1 MIHIQLTGS
10 CDSLGSCLPLRVLCS
25 LSSISNDY
33 PIPLCKGS
41 PKACRP
47 YIVSLS
53 CVGRQVSMQLHNLIS
68 LSRFMRSMPHAAHEE
83 QEHNLAAHHPLA
95 PSVRSLLIMF
105 FTPLA
110 PIVRS
115 LLIMFFTPLLQV
127 SGLSSSCPLPPT
139 AAVRAAADSLPP
151 NSAAHNPH
159 PISFQKR
166 SLSLVWATGGPVAPV
181 HNAHRQPKGQVC
193 VPYGQADRLPP
204 PPLPCRAASGQ
215 RMRIQAPQRARARQG
230 QLEPAGPSPRP
241 PLKCAAPPPTRFG
254 PTSAATTANPEHIK
268 QPCRCPPP
276 RARGR
281 ARLAMCSRS
290 GAPRALSAPKG
301 EKDNTPNQAMNE

>member
-95 PSVRSLLIMF
+95 PSVRSLLYPRQ
-105 FTPLA
+105 PLSELRPTA
-110 PIVRS
+110 C
-115 LLIMFFTPLLQV
+115 LQTAQRTTRTQSPSK
-127 SGLSSSCPLPPT
+127 SGPCPLCGRQGVLLLLRAMSTASPKARSASRTGRQTASHRPP
-139 AAVRAAADSLPP
+139 
-151 NSAAHNPH
+151 
-159 PISFQKR
+159 
-166 SLSLVWATGGPVAPV
+166 SLSVPHRA
-181 HNAHRQPKGQVC
+181 NACGFKRLKG
-193 VPYGQADRLPP
+193 
-204 PPLPCRAASGQ
+204 
-215 RMRIQAPQRARARQG
+215 RARQG

-241 PLKCAAPPPTRFG
+241 PLKCAAPPPPRFG
-254 PTSAATTANPEHIK
+254 PIAANPAHIE
-268 QPCRCPPP
+268 QP
-276 RARGR
+276 
-281 ARLAMCSRS
+281 
-290 GAPRALSAPKG
+290 
-301 EKDNTPNQAMNE
+301 

>member
-1 MIHIQLTGS
+1 
-10 CDSLGSCLPLRVLCS
+10 
-25 LSSISNDY
+25 
-33 PIPLCKGS
+33 
-41 PKACRP
+41 
-47 YIVSLS
+47 
-53 CVGRQVSMQLHNLIS
+53 MQLHNLIS

-204 PPLPCRAASGQ
+204 TPLPVRAASGQ
-215 RMRIQAPQRARARQG
+215 RMRIQAPQRAGAPRATRTG
-230 QLEPAGPSPRP
+230 GALPAAALEMRGT
-241 PLKCAAPPPTRFG
+241 AAPPVWADRCKPGAYRAALGRCLPPT
-254 PTSAATTANPEHIK
+254 
-268 QPCRCPPP
+268 
-276 RARGR
+276 ARGR
-281 ARLAMCSRS
+281 ARWAMRSCS
-290 GAPRALSAPKG
+290 GAPRTLSAPKG
-301 EKDNTPNQAMNE
+301 EKDNTPNQATNE